1 MDLCA
6 SVDLC
11 DQITWLGKSLTHEHI
26 HIKLHFII
34 KAWDVNVHNRNQVK
48 NMSNIVKKQSKKA
61 GLPPGSLVHVSDV
74 VQEKIKISL
83 MDFNAEHLIE
93 RTDISIE
100 ECLKFMNNSS
110 TITWINIRGI
120 HDPTIIESLGKHFQF
135 HSLILEDVMNAS
147 QRSKLDDYKD
157 YIFIV
162 VRMLYYS
169 DKKGV
174 QDEQVSIVLGKDY
187 VISFLEDS
195 IDIFGS
201 VRARIRN
208 ENKRIRTLGADYLCY
223 ALIDSIVDQ
232 YFVILEAVDKE
243 MEVLEESLIAKP
255 ESTIMRKIQHLKREI
270 ILLRK
275 SVWPMREVINHFRRI
290 DSTLVSE
297 DTQVY
302 MNDVYDHTIQ
312 AIDTI
317 ESFRDVASGL
327 LEVYLSG
334 ISQHMNEIMKVL
346 TIVSTIFV
354 PLTFIASIYGMN
366 FDYMPELRW
375 KWGYPFVL
383 LTMLSVACVMLYNF
397 YRKKWI

>member
-1 MDLCA
+1 
-6 SVDLC
+6 
-11 DQITWLGKSLTHEHI
+11 
-26 HIKLHFII
+26 
-34 KAWDVNVHNRNQVK
+34 
-48 NMSNIVKKQSKKA
+48 MSDILKKQSKKA
-61 GLPPGSLVHVSDV
+61 GMPPGSLVHISQI
-74 VQEKIKISL
+74 VQDKIKISV

-93 RTDISIE
+93 RNELTIE
-100 ECLKFMNNSS
+100 EALKFVNNPS
-110 TITWINIRGI
+110 TITWLNIRGI
-120 HDPTIIESLGKHFQF
+120 NDVHVLESLGKHFQF

-147 QRSKLDDYKD
+147 QRSKLDDYKS

-162 VRMLYYS
+162 VRMLHYS

-174 QDEQVSIVLGKDY
+174 QDEQVSIVLGKNY

-195 IDIFGS
+195 VDVFGP
-201 VRARIRN
+201 VRSRIRN
-208 ENKRIRTLGADYLCY
+208 DNKRIRSLGADYLCY
-223 ALIDSIVDQ
+223 ALIDTIVDQ

-243 MEVLEESLIAKP
+243 MEVLEESLIQKP
-255 ESTIMRKIQHLKREI
+255 ESHTMRKIQHLKREI

-290 DSTLVSE
+290 DSPLVSE
-297 DTQVY
+297 NTQVY

-317 ESFRDVASGL
+317 ESFRDVASGM

-346 TIVSTIFV
+346 TIVATIFV

-366 FDYMPELRW
+366 FDYMPELHW
-375 KWGYPFVL
+375 KWGYPVTLF
-383 LTMLSVACVMLYNF
+383 TMLCVAGLMLYNF
-397 YRKKWI
+397 YRRKWI